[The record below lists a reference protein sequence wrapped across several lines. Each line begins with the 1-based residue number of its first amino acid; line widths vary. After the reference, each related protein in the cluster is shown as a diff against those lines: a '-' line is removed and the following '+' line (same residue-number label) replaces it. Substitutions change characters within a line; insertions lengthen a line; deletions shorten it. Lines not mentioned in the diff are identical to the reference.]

1 MKVIIRPMYSN
12 PPIHGARIVAEVLGD
27 PQLKQQW
34 TQECK
39 TMADRITEMRKLL
52 RSKLEAGSAKKWN
65 HVTEQIGMFC
75 YTGLSKE
82 QVRDTKSRRISFFY
96 YFFLFLFV

>member
-27 PQLKQQW
+27 PKLKQQW

-52 RSKLEAGSAKKWN
+52 RNKLEAGSAKKWN

-82 QVRDTKSRRISFFY
+82 QVRDKEMWTNSFFN
-96 YFFLFLFV
+96 YFFRSL